1 MKKIIFIISL
11 IIAAISTTTTQNN
24 IFAFT
29 INDPEFTHLPGHLP
43 YTEMIT
49 NGCLTSIPNLQDT
62 DLNNDEIIIDSKALN
77 DLGLPP
83 LLLTQSADMCLEVAQ
98 GMMSNGWIM
107 TKYIVNPNDPND
119 IVINLQSVGNN

>member
-1 MKKIIFIISL
+1 
-11 IIAAISTTTTQNN
+11 
-24 IFAFT
+24 
-29 INDPEFTHLPGHLP
+29 
-43 YTEMIT
+43 MIT